1 MSTTSGFYLTKSGK
15 KIDEIQVQD
24 IESQKMMIDGL
35 SKKVAH
41 FEQKYEQMKVTYKLS
56 EEKCVLIS
64 EKLACRQ
71 DAFKKIYEAY
81 T

>member
-1 MSTTSGFYLTKSGK
+1 
-15 KIDEIQVQD
+15 
-24 IESQKMMIDGL
+24 MMIDGL

-64 EKLACRQ
+64 EKLACR
-71 DAFKKIYEAY
+71 
-81 T
+81 